1 MKISER
7 RHFILNIIRETIYLT
22 NILNILGFKK
32 IKNVYV
38 LNIVKVMV

>member
-1 MKISER
+1 MTISER